1 MKGYHRHLMRT
12 ACEMKCILAQLYLE
26 NTIFLASIFYRLK
39 DRGLKRVDKLLVITQ
54 LVKTKAKI
62 EIC

>member
-1 MKGYHRHLMRT
+1 
-12 ACEMKCILAQLYLE
+12 MKCILARLYLE

-39 DRGLKRVDKLLVITQ
+39 DRGLKRVDKLPVITQ

>member
-1 MKGYHRHLMRT
+1 
-12 ACEMKCILAQLYLE
+12 MKCILAQLYLE